1 MQLKEK
7 VIYSLC
13 VKEIYINNQLNMKN
27 LQTVIKDIQARIESY
42 NKEDT
47 QQLKD
52 RKVLNELKEK
62 RSKKSGSIK
71 ANYNMMIT
79 IMESDYNLKYG
90 A

>member
-1 MQLKEK
+1 M
-7 VIYSLC
+7 
-13 VKEIYINNQLNMKN
+13 NNLWN
-27 LQTVIKDIQARIESY
+27 VIKDIKARIETY

-62 RSKKSGSIK
+62 RNKKSGSVK

-79 IMESDYNLKYG
+79 ILESEYNLKYG